1 MRSHARVAIVG
12 GGMMGVGLL
21 YHLALEGW
29 TDIVLLEKGEL
40 TSGSTWHAA
49 GQCASISGSYNIAK
63 IHRYGHELYPRLE
76 AMTGQYTGWHGCG
89 GIRLATTEA
98 EVDWLRYVLGFA
110 RSIGFSMEVVGPDE
124 IRRHNPF
131 VNLDGVI
138 AGGLTLDDGHVDPAG
153 CCNAMAIAAR
163 RLGAEIVRGN
173 RVTGIEALPT
183 GEWRVVT
190 EQGAVIA
197 EHVVNA
203 AGCYAREVGAMI
215 GVAVPIINMEH
226 HYLVTEAVPEF
237 LARDAEIPVM
247 RDHWTAGYY
256 RQEQKA
262 GLIGIYEHEAAAE
275 AWAARGG
282 SPDWS
287 ASNELFPGD
296 LDRIAFWLERAL
308 VRMPIFAK
316 VGIKRVVNG
325 AIPHTPDGSPL
336 LGPAAG
342 VRNAWMCCGSSIG
355 IAQGAGCGK
364 YLAQWMVHGAAD
376 INMREF
382 DPRRF
387 GGWADPDYTR
397 GKSFDD
403 YQHMFVLHFPGEE
416 RMAARPRRTSPL
428 HDRLRAK
435 GAIHGETAGWERPKW
450 FSPGGAGETPG
461 FRRSN
466 AFPAV
471 AAECRAV
478 RERVGVIDLT
488 GFAKLEVTGPDAG
501 RYLDRVLANRLPRR
515 DGGIGLAH
523 LLTESGRI
531 ESELTVTRLAADR
544 WYLASSAAAEIRDLD
559 LLRRGRLP
567 TEAVGVRNV
576 TDAIGVL
583 VLAGP
588 RSRALLAGLTAADL
602 STAAWPWLTGRE
614 IEVAGIPVR
623 ALRVGYVGELGWELH
638 APIGRL
644 AELYDRVWQ
653 AGEPLGLAD
662 FGLYALN
669 SLRLEKAYRG
679 WGSELTN
686 EITPVEADLM
696 RFVAMGKGD
705 FVGRAGVERALAQPQ
720 PTRLVHLGV
729 EAADA
734 DPMGGEA
741 VMSGGRCVGIATSG
755 GYGHCVGRSLA
766 FAYVEPALA
775 APGTRL
781 ELLILG
787 ETRPAEVLAG
797 ALWDPG
803 NARLRA

>member
-29 TDIVLLEKGEL
+29 TDILLLEKGEL

-49 GQCASISGSYNIAK
+49 GQCPSISGSYNIAK
-63 IHRYGHELYPRLE
+63 LHRYGHELYPKLE

-110 RSIGFSMEVVGPDE
+110 RAIGFAMEVVGPDE

-131 VNLDGVI
+131 VNLDGVL

-173 RVTGIEALPT
+173 RVTGIEPLPS
-183 GEWRVVT
+183 GEWRVLT
-190 EQGAVIA
+190 EQGEVIA

-203 AGCYAREVGAMI
+203 AGCYAREVGAML
-215 GVAVPIINMEH
+215 GVEVPIVNMEH

-256 RQEQKA
+256 RQEQKG
-262 GLIGIYEHEAAAE
+262 GLIGVYEHEAAAE
-275 AWAARGG
+275 AWAGRGG
-282 SPDWS
+282 SPDWPT
-287 ASNELFPGD
+287 SNELFPGD
-296 LDRIAFWLERAL
+296 LDRIAFWVERAL

-325 AIPHTPDGSPL
+325 AIPHTPDGAPL
-336 LGPAAG
+336 LGPAPG
-342 VRNAWMCCGSSIG
+342 LRNAWMCCGSSIG

-387 GGWADPDYTR
+387 GRWADRDYTR
-397 GKSFDD
+397 AKSFDD
-403 YQHMFVLHFPGEE
+403 YRHMFVLHLPGEE

-428 HDRLRAK
+428 YERLRAK

-450 FSPGGAGETPG
+450 FSPGGADETPG
-461 FRRSN
+461 HRRSS
-466 AFPAV
+466 AFPVV
-471 AAECRAV
+471 AAECHAV
-478 RERVGVIDLT
+478 RERVGIIDLT
-488 GFAKLEVTGPDAG
+488 GFAKLEVIGPDAG
-501 RYLDRVLANRLPRR
+501 RFLDRVLANRLPRR
-515 DGGIGLAH
+515 DGGIVLAH
-523 LLTESGRI
+523 LLSESGRI
-531 ESELTVTRLAADR
+531 ESELTVTRLAGDR
-544 WYLASSAAAEIRDLD
+544 YYLAASAAAELRDLD
-559 LLRRGRLP
+559 LLRLGRLP
-567 TEAVGVRNV
+567 TEAVGVRNR
-576 TDAIGVL
+576 TDEIGVL

-588 RSRALLAGLTAADL
+588 RSRALLAGLTDADL
-602 STAAWPWLTGRE
+602 SNAAWPWLTGRE
-614 IEVAGIPVR
+614 IAVAGIPLR

-644 AELYDRVWQ
+644 GELYDRLWQ
-653 AGEPLGLAD
+653 AGQPLGLAD

-669 SLRLEKAYRG
+669 SLRLEKGYRG

-686 EITPVEADLM
+686 EITPVEAGLM
-696 RFVAMGKGD
+696 RFVAMGKGA

-720 PTRLVHLGV
+720 PTRLVQLAV
-729 EAADA
+729 EATDA
-734 DPMGGEA
+734 DPIGGEA
-741 VMSGGRCVGIATSG
+741 VLAGGRCVGVTTSG
-755 GYGHCVGRSLA
+755 GFGHCVGRSLA

-775 APGTRL
+775 AAGTRL

-787 ETRPAEVLAG
+787 EPRAAEVLPG